1 MELFKQE
8 IFIITRK
15 KWEEGSFMDMLKSS
29 DLASVVILLRNQ
41 IKNIIKSRKLYNC
54 SSVGSENR
62 NYTEHSRNLS
72 WRAYLSLSKNMK
84 LCDYPALKWKPSS
97 VIASQVITNPKRDV
111 NLLTKSDG
119 NFEIMSIRI
128 TDELNILKMS
138 MIEWKPDEI
147 ANISMGLCSIFQLEP
162 TVLNENQLLKSSHQF
177 HTVSKPMEQF
187 SAQKGD
193 PSVLSG
199 PPYQFDTDLD
209 RAAEFLCFCTD
220 NIILNYPKHVLQ
232 RSCIALTDENQLLLI
247 IHREGF
253 RLFVAQICL
262 LNFAT
267 VIYDSALWYVT
278 YIIHLRYA
286 SKMNSVALLNNF
298 YIYYLMIVPVVR
310 VLLRAFTLNRRSAW
324 SRALLPATSKYR
336 VEIGKV
342 QKNYYGIHNSYELTY
357 EELKAL
363 YDADDV
369 LIIDVRDPEEIKKQ
383 GKIEGSYNVPL
394 GQLSEALK
402 LTPEAFRKQYHFEK
416 PTKYDANI
424 VFHGLS
430 HIKST
435 AALEIAHKYGYK
447 KSRHYPA
454 GWEEWSKKFID
465 ER

>member
-1 MELFKQE
+1 
-8 IFIITRK
+8 
-15 KWEEGSFMDMLKSS
+15 
-29 DLASVVILLRNQ
+29 
-41 IKNIIKSRKLYNC
+41 
-54 SSVGSENR
+54 
-62 NYTEHSRNLS
+62 
-72 WRAYLSLSKNMK
+72 
-84 LCDYPALKWKPSS
+84 
-97 VIASQVITNPKRDV
+97 
-111 NLLTKSDG
+111 
-119 NFEIMSIRI
+119 
-128 TDELNILKMS
+128 
-138 MIEWKPDEI
+138 
-147 ANISMGLCSIFQLEP
+147 
-162 TVLNENQLLKSSHQF
+162 LKSSHQF

-209 RAAEFLCFCTD
+209 RAAEFLCFCT
-220 NIILNYPKHVLQ
+220 
-232 RSCIALTDENQLLLI
+232 
-247 IHREGF
+247 GF

-383 GKIEGSYNVPL
+383 GKIEGSYN
-394 GQLSEALK
+394 LSEALK

>member
-1 MELFKQE
+1 LTPQTDIPETSNYEKNMQ
-8 IFIITRK
+8 
-15 KWEEGSFMDMLKSS
+15 KSS
-29 DLASVVILLRNQ
+29 KIQ
-41 IKNIIKSRKLYNC
+41 
-54 SSVGSENR
+54 
-62 NYTEHSRNLS
+62 
-72 WRAYLSLSKNMK
+72 
-84 LCDYPALKWKPSS
+84 
-97 VIASQVITNPKRDV
+97 
-111 NLLTKSDG
+111 
-119 NFEIMSIRI
+119 
-128 TDELNILKMS
+128 
-138 MIEWKPDEI
+138 
-147 ANISMGLCSIFQLEP
+147 
-162 TVLNENQLLKSSHQF
+162 
-177 HTVSKPMEQF
+177 
-187 SAQKGD
+187 
-193 PSVLSG
+193 
-199 PPYQFDTDLD
+199 
-209 RAAEFLCFCTD
+209 
-220 NIILNYPKHVLQ
+220 
-232 RSCIALTDENQLLLI
+232 
-247 IHREGF
+247 
-253 RLFVAQICL
+253 
-262 LNFAT
+262 
-267 VIYDSALWYVT
+267 
-278 YIIHLRYA
+278 
-286 SKMNSVALLNNF
+286 VALLNNF